1 MVSLDVAYA
10 ETKATLLAD
19 LRMAGDSCWLQAVPA
34 TPDWRVG
41 DVIAHV
47 TGIAADA
54 AHGTVPADLNLL
66 EQFRDGSVVSARD
79 AYAESHVQT
88 RHDLPPVDVVAE
100 WNAVEP
106 EVLSRLGP
114 ECQSDQKLPNGFDV
128 VLVIDLCVH
137 ADDVAGALG
146 LLPHRDS
153 GASGIALAGYCFG
166 LDYRIRALGLPALK
180 VRYEGSER
188 LVGRGPAA
196 ATVTGDRWELL
207 RVFAGRRSRSQIRA
221 LDWDGDPDPYLAW
234 LPAYGERDDALFE
247 AGGTSGAPR

>member
-10 ETKATLLAD
+10 ETKATLLND
-19 LRMAGDSCWLQAVPA
+19 LRMAGDSCWQQAVPA

-47 TGIAADA
+47 TGIA
-54 AHGTVPADLNLL
+54 
-66 EQFRDGSVVSARD
+66 
-79 AYAESHVQT
+79 
-88 RHDLPPVDVVAE
+88 E

-106 EVLSRLGP
+106 DVLSRLGP
-114 ECQSDQKLPNGFDV
+114 DCQSDQRLPNGFDV
-128 VLVIDLCVH
+128 VVVIDLCVH
-137 ADDVAGALG
+137 ADDIAGALG

-188 LVGRGPAA
+188 LVGQGPVAA
-196 ATVTGDRWELL
+196 SVTGDRWELL

-234 LPAYGERDDALFE
+234 LPAYGERNDALFE